1 MSFPIHPGKMAKEYS
16 FIVFFEPNELKGY
29 TVTVPALPGLM
40 TEGRILEEAKG
51 TFRSLFQLY

>member
-1 MSFPIHPGKMAKEYS
+1 MAKKHS
-16 FIVFFEPNELKGY
+16 FTVFFEPNELKGY

-40 TEGRILEEAKG
+40 TGGRILEEAKG